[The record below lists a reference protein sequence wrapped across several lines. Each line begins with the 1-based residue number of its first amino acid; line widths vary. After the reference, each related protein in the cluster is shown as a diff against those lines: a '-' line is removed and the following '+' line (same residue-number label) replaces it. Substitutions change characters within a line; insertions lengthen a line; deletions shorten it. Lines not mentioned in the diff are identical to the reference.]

1 MRAFHLPPS
10 HLSHQS
16 ASESYGLND
25 MGYYFTL
32 SMTIAGLNYNLNI
45 DTGSSD
51 LFIKG
56 ESTPGSPS
64 QKYSCP
70 SCRKNGKKITIAYL
84 DGALQTYKANLPV

>member
-1 MRAFHLPPS
+1 
-10 HLSHQS
+10 
-16 ASESYGLND
+16 

-56 ESTPGSPS
+56 ENTPGSPA

-70 SCRKNGKKITIAYL
+70 SCKANGKKITIAYL
-84 DGALQTYKANLPV
+84 DGSLQTYKANLPVQVGSHTFNESLLVAFTAPHNFEAS